1 MKHIIVIPVYN
12 DWKSLKK
19 LLFNLNKCF
28 AKIKK
33 KSEILIVNDNSSQK
47 TNLKKIKFNF
57 LEKIKVLNLRKNV
70 GSQIAI
76 ASGLMYLKRKS
87 GNFIVTVMDA
97 DGEDDPNQVSKMLKL
112 AIKYPNYVI
121 ASARLKREESKII
134 VLSYYVHLLMTFIF
148 TLKWISFGNFTSF
161 HKKNLSHLFL
171 DNSSIFAHSSAVFK
185 NCDIKRVFAKR
196 KKRYFDK
203 SKLGIFSLI
212 EHSLRV
218 NAVYINKI
226 IFTSLIYILII
237 LTLPTKFSLT
247 LILPI
252 IIFNFIVIYIRI
264 KFSDKKLI
272 YHLQKDF
279 N

>member
-19 LLFNLNKCF
+19 LLYNLNKCF

-33 KSEILIVNDNSSQK
+33 KSEILIINDNSSQK
-47 TNLKKIKFNF
+47 SNLSKVKFNFLKKIKI
-57 LEKIKVLNLRKNV
+57 LTLKKNV

-76 ASGLMYLKRKS
+76 ASGLMYLKRKKE
-87 GNFIVTVMDA
+87 NFIVTVMDS
-97 DGEDDPNQVSKMLKL
+97 DGEDDPNQVSKMFKL
-112 AIKYPNYVI
+112 AIKYPNFVI
-121 ASARLKREESKII
+121 ACARLKRDESKII
-134 VLSYYVHLLMTFIF
+134 ILSYYLHLLITFIF

-161 HKKNLSHLFL
+161 HKKNLSSLFL

-185 NCDIKRVFAKR
+185 NCNIKKIFAKR

-203 SKLGIFSLI
+203 SKLNIFSLI
-212 EHSLRV
+212 EHSFRV

-226 IFTSLIYILII
+226 IFTSLVYILII
-237 LTLPTKFSLT
+237 LTLSTKFSLT

-252 IIFNFIVIYIRI
+252 IIFNSIIIYIRI
-264 KFSDKKLI
+264 KFSNKKFI
-272 YHLQKDF
+272 YQLQKKF
-279 N
+279 